1 MARRPKKPDFDIQSE
16 LQFEEYAPQL
26 RQMRPRLRPDTD
38 IIPQKFR
45 DKTYFVLQDPV
56 TLQYYRVG
64 ETEREILAGLDGNTS
79 LEEIHERL
87 KKKYGPRAPAFREVA
102 HFALSLRQANLTT
115 PEGVE
120 DTRWAVERSTKK
132 RRQMIKQKLS
142 NFMYI
147 TFPLLDPERF
157 LNATI
162 PAVRW
167 IFTKPVFFIWLAT
180 LGTAVFTF
188 FYHAPELMQPAN
200 SILAKKNLL
209 YLWLAFV
216 LIKTCHEFG
225 HAYAAKK
232 HGAEVHR
239 MGIMMLIFMPC
250 WYVDTTPV
258 WALPNKWRR
267 ALVGAAGMMVEL
279 FIASL
284 ALFAWLALEPGG
296 LRTVLYNMIF
306 IASVS
311 TILFNGNPLLRYD
324 AYYILVDLAEIPNLR
339 QRSTEYILYLAKK
352 YLIGEKLPPMTQPRR
367 EKIWFVGYGVLAT
380 IYRCFVVVGIIL
392 LIASRLFFLGVAIAV
407 VVATLWIVT
416 PMVKLIKYIFFAK
429 KTRTVRARAVL
440 VFAVFAGA
448 IFFLMGVMPL
458 TTSVWA
464 PCALEPHDK
473 KIIRAEW
480 PGFIEALHVEDG
492 ELVEKGR
499 LLADAR
505 NEELDYMIS
514 LQKLKIKE
522 TLARLTYQL
531 TRDPAREA
539 AERKVLEVLENDLE
553 TLYKRKKSLTFLAPL
568 KGRVIAPNLERYKG
582 MQFLELGSELFTVA
596 SLDVLRVIAVVSD
609 ADIGAVSAAADR
621 RVRIKFDTRP
631 KKIYTGEIV
640 LPIPE
645 NTTSEPPP
653 AALTNPAG
661 GPVLLD
667 PKSPEGR
674 TLTPWYRVEIVLDAG
689 GEELPVGA
697 TGNVR
702 FIVGTD
708 SLGSQIKLKFQ
719 RMLSRRF
726 LTF

>member
-1 MARRPKKPDFDIQSE
+1 MARRPKKSDYDIQGE

-26 RQMRPRLRPDTD
+26 RRMRPKLRPDTD
-38 IIPQKFR
+38 IIPQSFR
-45 DKTYFVLQDPV
+45 GKTYFVLQDPV

-64 ETEREILAGLDGNTS
+64 ETEREILAALDGETT
-79 LEEIHERL
+79 LEEIHGRL
-87 KKKYGPRAPAFREVA
+87 KKKYGPRAPSFREVA
-102 HFALSLRQANLTT
+102 HFALSLRHANLTT

-120 DTRWAVERSTKK
+120 DTRWAVERTTKK
-132 RRQMIKQKLS
+132 RRQLIKQKLS

-157 LNATI
+157 LNAT
-162 PAVRW
+162 VRYVGW
-167 IFTKPVFFIWLAT
+167 IFSKPFFFVWLAT
-180 LGTAVFTF
+180 VSAAVFSF
-188 FYHAPELMQPAN
+188 FYHAEEFLRPAN
-200 SILAKKNLL
+200 SLLAKKNLL

-239 MGIMMLIFMPC
+239 MGVMMLIFMPC

-284 ALFAWLALEPGG
+284 ALFAWLALEPSG

-367 EKIWFVGYGVLAT
+367 EKIWFVTYGVLAT
-380 IYRCFVVVGIIL
+380 IYRCFVVAGIIL
-392 LIASRLFFLGVAIAV
+392 LIASKLFFLGVAIAS
-407 VVATLWIVT
+407 VVAVLWVVT
-416 PMVKLIKYIFFAK
+416 PAVKLVKYIFFAK
-429 KTRTVRARAVL
+429 NTRPVRARAVG
-440 VFAVFAGA
+440 VFAVFAA
-448 IFFLMGVMPL
+448 SIFLLVGVMPL
-458 TTSVWA
+458 SASVYA
-464 PCALEPHDK
+464 PCALEPHDM

-480 PGFIEALHVEDG
+480 PGFVEAVYVEDG
-492 ELVEKGR
+492 EPVEKGR
-499 LLADAR
+499 LLAEAQND
-505 NEELDYMIS
+505 ELDYLIS
-514 LQKLKIKE
+514 LQKFKIKE
-522 TLARLTYQL
+522 TLVRLAYEQ
-531 TRDPAREA
+531 TRSPARAA
-539 AERKVLEVLENDLE
+539 AERKVLEVLEEDLE
-553 TLYKRKKSLTFLAPL
+553 TLYKRKKSLTFRAPFN
-568 KGRVIAPNLERYKG
+568 GRVIAPNLERYKG
-582 MQFLELGSELFTVA
+582 MRFLELGGELFTVA
-596 SLDVLRVIAVVSD
+596 SLDALRVIAVVSD
-609 ADIGAVSAAADR
+609 ADIGAVSRAADR
-621 RVRIKFDTRP
+621 PVRIKFDARP
-631 KKIYTGEIV
+631 KKIYTGKIV
-640 LPIPE
+640 LPLPG

-653 AALTNPAG
+653 AALTNIAG

-667 PKSPEGR
+667 PQFPEGR
-674 TLTPWYRVEIVLDAG
+674 TLYPWYRVEIVLDAG
-689 GEELPVGA
+689 DDELPVGA
-697 TGNVR
+697 TGSVR
-702 FIVGTD
+702 FIVGKE
-708 SLGSQIKLKFQ
+708 SLGSQIKLKLQ